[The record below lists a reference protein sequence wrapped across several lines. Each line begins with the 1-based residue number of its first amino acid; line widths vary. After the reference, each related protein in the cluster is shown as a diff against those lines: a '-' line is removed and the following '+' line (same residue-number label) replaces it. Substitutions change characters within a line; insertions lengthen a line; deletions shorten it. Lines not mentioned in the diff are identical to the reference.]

1 MNIRVFLTACLF
13 WAVSSVVANI
23 SPEYAVPDPPDVAKL
38 NTQPWVPARYKV
50 VREQLMG
57 KECGVLFVGD
67 SITQGWEREGADLW
81 KKLFLPM
88 KAVNFGVSGDRTES
102 MLWRMEDTG
111 LAVKTPPRYCVL
123 LAGTNNIG
131 LWEGKQ
137 APEDTV
143 KGIREVASTPAEEVP
158 RHSFDSDGGD
168 SLRTRS
174 PRSAAEAPGGD

>member
-67 SITQGWEREGADLW
+67 SITQGWERR
-81 KKLFLPM
+81 
-88 KAVNFGVSGDRTES
+88 VRTFGRNCFY
-102 MLWRMEDTG
+102 R
-111 LAVKTPPRYCVL
+111 
-123 LAGTNNIG
+123 
-131 LWEGKQ
+131 
-137 APEDTV
+137 
-143 KGIREVASTPAEEVP
+143 
-158 RHSFDSDGGD
+158 
-168 SLRTRS
+168 
-174 PRSAAEAPGGD
+174 